1 MLSLVSTWMGDRL
14 GTLGAVGIYF
24 SIFSLLLFCC
34 CCSLASSS
42 SSLYKRC
49 GGALKK
55 YHLSDFNYLFS
66 KLLTSHVNY
75 ILSKLIFP
83 FFQMHLQCF
92 FTLSKLILH
101 FFKCTSNVFFQKLKK
116 KYQIGQILKPKLEK
130 KIMPTAPSVPR
141 RSPIQ
146 VLTRLNTA

>member
-1 MLSLVSTWMGDRL
+1 MASEDKRRLCSLFFWQRPYHIEYTSSRL
-14 GTLGAVGIYF
+14 IAEVKQCRAWSVLGWETAWEHWVLLAFILAF
-24 SIFSLLLFCC
+24 IFSLLLFC

-101 FFKCTSNVFFQKLKK
+101 FFKCTSNVSFEKLKK
-116 KYQIGQILKPKLEK
+116 K
-130 KIMPTAPSVPR
+130 
-141 RSPIQ
+141 
-146 VLTRLNTA
+146 

>member
-24 SIFSLLLFCC
+24 SIFSLLFCC

-116 KYQIGQILKPKLEK
+116 KYQIGQILKPKLGK
-130 KIMPTAPSVPR
+130 KNNANSTQCSQAVSHPS
-141 RSPIQ
+141 
-146 VLTRLNTA
+146 TN

>member
-49 GGALKK
+49 GGASKK

-75 ILSKLIFP
+75 ILSKLIFSL
-83 FFQMHLQCF
+83 FQMHLQCF

-101 FFKCTSNVFFQKLKK
+101 FFKCTSNVFFQNLKK
-116 KYQIGQILKPKLEK
+116 KNQIGQNLKPKLEK
-130 KIMPTAPSVPR
+130 KK
-141 RSPIQ
+141 
-146 VLTRLNTA
+146 